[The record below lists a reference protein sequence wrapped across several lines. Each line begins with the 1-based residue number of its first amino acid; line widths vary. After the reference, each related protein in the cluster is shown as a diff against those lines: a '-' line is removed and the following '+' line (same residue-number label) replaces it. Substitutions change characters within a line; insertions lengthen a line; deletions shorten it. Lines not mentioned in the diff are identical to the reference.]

1 MESVVC
7 NHLIRLMFNMEPS
20 PQFDY
25 ATKLFY
31 WESGKRREVDFVGK
45 FEGAFLPIEVKYQ
58 GSIRRNDLYG
68 MIDFMKGGRSRRGII
83 ITKDALGQ
91 GRNHTEVPLPIFLLM
106 S

>member
-1 MESVVC
+1 M
-7 NHLIRLMFNMEPS
+7 
-20 PQFDY
+20 
-25 ATKLFY
+25 
-31 WESGKRREVDFVGK
+31 GK

-58 GSIRRNDLYG
+58 GAIRRNDLYG
-68 MIDFMKGGRSRRGII
+68 IIDFMKGGRSRRGII